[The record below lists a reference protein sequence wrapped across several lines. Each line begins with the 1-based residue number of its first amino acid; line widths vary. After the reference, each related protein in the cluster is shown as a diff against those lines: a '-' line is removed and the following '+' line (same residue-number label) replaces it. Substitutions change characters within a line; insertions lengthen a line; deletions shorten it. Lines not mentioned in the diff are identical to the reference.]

1 MKIEK
6 IETYLVRDLF
16 LVEVTTD
23 NGITGLGQSACWGF
37 PEAVS
42 AIVQKMIP
50 LLLSQDP
57 THTEHISQLLYRS
70 SPFKGSVLSGAL
82 SAIDIALWDIKA
94 KSFQCPVWELLGGK
108 VRDKVRLHLLL
119 GGFDNQLPKEEGIY
133 GAAKK
138 AVEQGFTALKID
150 PLPDNYFDLSLDKL
164 VKQTKDYVGALR
176 EGAGEDVDIILEIH
190 RKLTPMVAIHLAE
203 NLKEFNPMFY
213 EDPIQID
220 SIISQAEI
228 AQRVSIP
235 VANGERMHSI
245 WEFRELLTHGGP
257 QYVRPDVGLAGGL
270 THTKKI
276 AAIAESFHSAVVTHN
291 FLGPILTAASVHLD
305 VTIPNFITQE
315 FTLADES
322 EKHDFINSSLNRDGG
337 YMLLP
342 EGIGLGVEID
352 KEKISKTPYSPR
364 ELHNAVPF
372 RNDGSVAFS
381 V

>member
-164 VKQTKDYVGALR
+164 VKLR
-176 EGAGEDVDIILEIH
+176 IML
-190 RKLTPMVAIHLAE
+190 
-203 NLKEFNPMFY
+203 
-213 EDPIQID
+213 
-220 SIISQAEI
+220 
-228 AQRVSIP
+228 
-235 VANGERMHSI
+235 
-245 WEFRELLTHGGP
+245 
-257 QYVRPDVGLAGGL
+257 
-270 THTKKI
+270 
-276 AAIAESFHSAVVTHN
+276 
-291 FLGPILTAASVHLD
+291 VH
-305 VTIPNFITQE
+305 
-315 FTLADES
+315 
-322 EKHDFINSSLNRDGG
+322 
-337 YMLLP
+337 
-342 EGIGLGVEID
+342 
-352 KEKISKTPYSPR
+352 
-364 ELHNAVPF
+364 
-372 RNDGSVAFS
+372 
-381 V
+381 

>member
-6 IETYLVRDLF
+6 IETHLVRDLF
-16 LVEVTTD
+16 LVEIITD
-23 NGITGLGQSACWGF
+23 NGIRGLGLSACWGF

-42 AIVQKMIP
+42 AIVKKMIP
-50 LLLSQDP
+50 LLVGQDP
-57 THTEHISQLLYRS
+57 TNTEHISQLLYRS
-70 SPFKGSVLSGAL
+70 APFKGSVLSGAL

-94 KSFQCPVWELLGGK
+94 KKFQIPVWELLGGK

-119 GGFDNQLPKEEGIY
+119 GDWDNQLPKEEGIF

-138 AVEQGFTALKID
+138 AVAQGFTALKID
-150 PLPDNYFDLSLDKL
+150 PLPDNYFDLSLEKL
-164 VKQTKDYVGALR
+164 VKQTREYVGALR
-176 EGAGEDVDIILEIH
+176 EGAGDEVDIILEIH

-220 SIISQAEI
+220 SIISQGEI
-228 AQRVSIP
+228 AQKVSIP

-315 FTLADES
+315 YTLADES
-322 EKHDFINSSLNRDGG
+322 EKHDFVNSTLKREGG
-337 YMLLP
+337 YILLP
-342 EGIGLGVEID
+342 DEIGLGVEID
-352 KEKISKTPYSPR
+352 QEKISKTPYSPR
-364 ELHNAVPF
+364 ELQDAVPF